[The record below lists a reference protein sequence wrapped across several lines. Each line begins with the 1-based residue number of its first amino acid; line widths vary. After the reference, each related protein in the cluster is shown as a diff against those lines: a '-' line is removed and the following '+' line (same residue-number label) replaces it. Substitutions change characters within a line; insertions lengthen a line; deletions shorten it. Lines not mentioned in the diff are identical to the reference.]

1 MRSKTAKSIAGVA
14 LKRVSAD
21 GRSKQSPKAAAEIL
35 PRRLTPWQPGDTGGH
50 QSMFGDVWHA
60 TCPKRQVLEILT
72 NKWTTLVLGSLSSGT
87 RRFQQLRRSVDGVS
101 QKMLTQT
108 LRSLERDG
116 LVSRRAYATVPPRV
130 EYSLTPL
137 GQTLIEP
144 LYVLA
149 EWARGNVHE
158 IARARVAYDSRSQTV
173 DDDRED

>member
-1 MRSKTAKSIAGVA
+1 MPKSTSVVAK
-14 LKRVSAD
+14 KRVSA
-21 GRSKQSPKAAAEIL
+21 GIRSRQPAKAAGATHHRNL
-35 PRRLTPWQPGDTGGH
+35 KPWQPGDTGGDP
-50 QSMFGDVWHA
+50 SPFGDVWHA

-149 EWARGNVHE
+149 AWARENVRE
-158 IARARVAYDSRSQTV
+158 IARARAAWDSRPQIV
-173 DDDRED
+173 VGDNED